1 LELVTDQDPPVTPG
15 VDGMAVLEGDWL
27 HDDAVKAD
35 EIMIDTKEVGVKAHQ
50 DDEVTGFH

>member
-1 LELVTDQDPPVTPG
+1 
-15 VDGMAVLEGDWL
+15 MAVLEGDWL